1 MALTV
6 NITGGR
12 SKRRPYELES
22 YIYVNPV
29 YVVGNCWR
37 VTGRLGSRP
46 LQRDLLHIPCPYL
59 IKALPLKSV
68 AHPIALAA
76 SAPSAVDFPL
86 RGNRLGRCPKPQQNF
101 DKGFGYIAAVA
112 WYGGIW
118 ARQWFQRQSLY
129 QN

>member
-46 LQRDLLHIPCPYL
+46 LQRDLLHIPCPYS
-59 IKALPLKSV
+59 IKALVTLLPHRHIISLLLLLSKKSFDFSG
-68 AHPIALAA
+68 ALP
-76 SAPSAVDFPL
+76 APA
-86 RGNRLGRCPKPQQNF
+86 LGEESGKRN
-101 DKGFGYIAAVA
+101 GAGE
-112 WYGGIW
+112 
-118 ARQWFQRQSLY
+118 
-129 QN
+129 